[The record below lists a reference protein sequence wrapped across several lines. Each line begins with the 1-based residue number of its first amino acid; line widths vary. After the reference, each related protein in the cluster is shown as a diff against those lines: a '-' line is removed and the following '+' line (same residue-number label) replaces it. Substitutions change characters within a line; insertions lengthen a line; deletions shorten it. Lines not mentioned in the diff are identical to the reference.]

1 MGAIGRELPG
11 EIYAGSTESW
21 QTELSLLARHDVFFE
36 TRVADCPALIE
47 AAHALRY
54 QVYCVERKFEDAE
67 EHFGGLETDQYDAA
81 AIQGVLF
88 HRPSEQAIGTVRI
101 IQPASCGQDGL
112 PIAQLLGENNIDLA
126 KFVHIPDAVEVSR
139 FAISKEFRRRWTD
152 ERAIAAGR
160 PLTRLE
166 TARQANLPCLSLIQ
180 FLLRQCVE
188 QNVLYWTAVME
199 GTFLRMLARMGIHF
213 TSIGPVVFHHG
224 YRQPCYCYLPT
235 MLEELKF
242 EQPDY
247 WQVITNG
254 GELSERLTLL
264 TQAPATLKKSA

>member
-11 EIYAGSTESW
+11 EIFAGSTESW

-235 MLEELKF
+235 MLEQLKF
-242 EQPDY
+242 EHPDY

-254 GELSERLTLL
+254 GELSERLALL
-264 TQAPATLKKSA
+264 IQAPATLKKSA

>member
-1 MGAIGRELPG
+1 MSAIGRELPG
-11 EIYAGSTESW
+11 KIFAGSTESW

>member
-1 MGAIGRELPG
+1 MGAIGRELPR
-11 EIYAGSTESW
+11 EIFEGSTESW
-21 QTELSLLARHDVFFE
+21 HTELSLLARHDVFFE

-54 QVYCVERKFEDAE
+54 QVYCVERKFEDAQ

-152 ERAIAAGR
+152 ERVIADGR

-254 GELSERLTLL
+254 GELSERLMLL

>member
-1 MGAIGRELPG
+1 MGAIGRDLP
-11 EIYAGSTESW
+11 EAAFAASTESW

-36 TRVADCPALIE
+36 TRVADCPALVE

-67 EHFGGLETDQYDAA
+67 EHRTGLETDQYDKS

-101 IQPASCGQDGL
+101 IQPAMCGDAGL
-112 PIAQLLGENNIDLA
+112 PIAQLLGENNIELA
-126 KFVHIPDAVEVSR
+126 KFVSIADSVEVSR
-139 FAISKEFRRRWTD
+139 FAISKEFRRRWSD
-152 ERAIAAGR
+152 ERVIADGR

-166 TARQANLPCLSLIQ
+166 STRQANLPCLSLIQ

-188 QNVLYWTAVME
+188 QGVVYWTAVME
-199 GTFLRMLARMGIHF
+199 STFLRMLARMGIHF

-224 YRQPCYCYLPT
+224 FRQPCYCYLPT

-242 EQPDY
+242 EHPDY

-254 GELSERLTLL
+254 GELSERLALL
-264 TQAPATLKKSA
+264 LQAPSTFRKRA